1 MNRRDTLYALMA
13 LWQVAGKSPRSQE
26 SAWTPLFN
34 GRDFSGWETFL
45 GKPHRS
51 VDIPGARRN
60 DAGDYLD
67 PLGVDVDPR
76 RVFSVVSLDGA
87 PAIRISGEVYGALTT
102 RQEYGD
108 YHLRFEVRWGEKR
121 WPPREDQ
128 VRDTG
133 CCYHATGAH
142 GASYGF
148 WMRSCELQIQERDFG
163 DFYSL
168 AGAIVDAE
176 AVPVEAANPKTDL
189 AYRPGA
195 PLIAGT
201 TKRVI
206 KLADRER
213 PRGEWNTLELY
224 CLGQRSVH
232 VVNGDPVMRLSGI
245 RQRTAAGEAPLTR
258 GRLQF
263 QSEGGEVYFRNI
275 AIRPITQLALRSPQV
290 AVRTLSAQRTT
301 IGRSGRM

>member
-1 MNRRDTLYALMA
+1 MTRRDLLRTMLALPAVGWIPERATL
-13 LWQVAGKSPRSQE
+13 GQE
-26 SAWTPLFN
+26 RGWTTLFN
-34 GRDFSGWETFL
+34 GTDLKGWETFL

-51 VDIPGARRN
+51 VDIPGGRRN
-60 DAGDYLD
+60 DAGDYVD

-76 RVFSVVSLDGA
+76 QVFSVVTLDGG

-108 YHLRFEVRWGEKR
+108 YHLRFDVRWGEKR
-121 WPPREDQ
+121 WPPRVDQ

-133 CCYHATGAH
+133 CCYHATGPH

-148 WMRSCELQIQERDFG
+148 WMKSCEFQIQERDFG

-176 AVPVEAANPKTDL
+176 AVPVDPANPKSDL
-189 AYRPGA
+189 AYRPGS
-195 PLIAGT
+195 PLVAGT
-201 TKRVI
+201 TRRVI
-206 KLADRER
+206 KTTDRER

-232 VVNGDPVMRLSGI
+232 VVNGEVVMRLSGI
-245 RQRTAAGEAPLTR
+245 RQRTPAGETPLTR
-258 GRLQF
+258 GRVQF

-275 AIRPITQLALRSPQV
+275 AIKPISSVP
-290 AVRTLSAQRTT
+290 
-301 IGRSGRM
+301 

>member
-1 MNRRDTLYALMA
+1 MKRRDAIRAMLALPA
-13 LWQVAGKSPRSQE
+13 LWPASR
-26 SAWTPLFN
+26 AWTAPQPGGWTTLFD
-34 GRDFSGWETFL
+34 GTGLAGWETFL

-51 VDIPGARRN
+51 VDIPGAKRN
-60 DAGDYLD
+60 EAGEYVE

-76 RVFSVVSLDGA
+76 RVFSVVTLDGA
-87 PAIRISGEVYGALTT
+87 PAIRVSGEIYGALTT

-108 YHLRFEVRWGEKR
+108 YHLRFEVRWGDKR

-133 CCYHATGAH
+133 CCYHATGVH

-148 WMRSCELQIQERDFG
+148 WMRSCEFQIQEGDVG

-176 AVPVEAANPKTDL
+176 AVAVDPANPKTDL
-189 AYRPGA
+189 RYRPGA
-195 PLIAGT
+195 PVTAGT

-224 CLGQRSVH
+224 CLGQRSIH
-232 VVNGDPVMRLSGI
+232 AVNGEVVMRLSGI
-245 RQRTAAGEAPLTR
+245 RQRTAAGETPLTR
-258 GRLQF
+258 GRVQL
-263 QSEGGEVYFRNI
+263 QSEGGEVFFRNI
-275 AIRPITQLALRSPQV
+275 AIRTITELP
-290 AVRTLSAQRTT
+290 
-301 IGRSGRM
+301 